1 MIPVFND
8 STSTEL
14 QWRAWVHRES
24 RNRQASQLRVALQS
38 ANIGRR
44 LVYNYVMLDQELS
57 LFHDAAPL
65 FAITELQCPLPG
77 PEVLW
82 MSPNSEQWLS
92 AMQSVYGCTT
102 NVNPQLLSAPSVT
115 PSLYDLFQD
124 FLHDNLS
131 RRQPSLSPQQLR
143 LILHPLQALLCHLGQ
158 MLSCFSDVL
167 STRRTSARTVTKA
180 STLLR
185 LEEVQALLQKWY
197 EMTLSYSKAHPG
209 CPITRCNLVLYHLIS
224 LNSVTNF
231 PEIERL
237 ARREGFDGSYWELSL
252 RYKRCIFQRE
262 EAIFHCGQVFRLLR
276 QMPNDRR
283 PAWWSAAMYRATL
296 ILWTDSISRIDPSFQ
311 TDKRDDAG
319 GERSPPVI
327 IDQVTPEDPALV
339 AYVWSGHGGAMLT
352 RLDGSTITIDKPAD
366 ILSYAVKNIE
376 SSFSS
381 RIGDGI
387 KRKLIALGHNW
398 NVDSMGVP
406 GTCVSSS

>member
-1 MIPVFND
+1 
-8 STSTEL
+8 
-14 QWRAWVHRES
+14 
-24 RNRQASQLRVALQS
+24 
-38 ANIGRR
+38 
-44 LVYNYVMLDQELS
+44 MLDQELS
-57 LFHDAAPL
+57 LFHDTAPL

-82 MSPNSEQWLS
+82 MSTNSEQWFS

-124 FLHDNLS
+124 FLHDSLS

-143 LILHPLQALLCHLGQ
+143 LILHPLQALLCHLRQ
-158 MLSCFSDVL
+158 ILSCFSDIL
-167 STRRTSARTVTKA
+167 GARRTGARTVTKA

-197 EMTLSYSKAHPG
+197 DMTLNYSKANQG
-209 CPITRCNLVLYHLIS
+209 CPVTRCNLVLYHLIS

-231 PEIERL
+231 PEVERL

-252 RYKRCIFQRE
+252 RHRRCIWQRE
-262 EAIFHCGQVFRLLR
+262 EAIFHCGQVCRLLR
-276 QMPNDRR
+276 LMPNDRR
-283 PAWWSAAMYRATL
+283 PAWWSAAMYRAAL

-311 TDKRDDAG
+311 TDKRDDNGAA
-319 GERSPPVI
+319 RPAPVI
-327 IDQVTPEDPALV
+327 IDQMTPEDPSLV
-339 AYVWSGHGGAMLT
+339 AYIWNGDGVAMLT
-352 RLDGSTITIDKPAD
+352 RLDGSKVTLDKPAE

-376 SSFSS
+376 NGSSS

-387 KRKLIALGHNW
+387 KRKLIALGNNW
-398 NVDSMGVP
+398 NVDAMGLPASMDSG
-406 GTCVSSS
+406 S